1 MKYEKSNEMY
11 KRALQSMPGGVS
23 SNVRLAET
31 PHPLYFESAS
41 ASHITDVDGNQ
52 YVDYV
57 LGQGPMIFGHS
68 PSFLLD
74 AVAEASQK
82 GQLIAGQHG
91 LEIEVAEL
99 VCQLVPCADVVR
111 FASSG
116 TEAVQAAI
124 RVARAFTERNII
136 VRFEGHYHGWSDS
149 LFFDTDHSGNAEP
162 QPLSLGISE
171 NALADVAV
179 LPWNDFEAIQEMFKI
194 NGDKIAAVITEP
206 VMCNTNCIM
215 PRTGY
220 LEYLRELTSQNRSL
234 LIFDEVITGFRMG
247 KGGAQEYF
255 GVLPDLSTFAK
266 AMAGGYPLSMV
277 CGRREVMDLIGTGKV
292 MHGGTANA
300 NMMSMAAGKAALDR
314 IKDGNTIESLDS
326 IGHRLMAGLRNL
338 NMKYELGMSVQGPGP
353 MFAVSFTGGKEI
365 MDARTHSSYSDT
377 KLYDEF
383 VDGMMKEGVRVVG
396 RGMWFISESLTEED
410 LELTLSVADS
420 VLRKIVR

>member
-1 MKYEKSNEMY
+1 
-11 KRALQSMPGGVS
+11 MPGGVS
-23 SNVRLAET
+23 SNVRLAES
-31 PHPLYFESAS
+31 PHPLYFESAL

-74 AVAEASQK
+74 SVSEASKK
-82 GQLIAGQHG
+82 GQLFAGQHV
-91 LEIEVAEL
+91 LEVEVAEL
-99 VCQLVPCADVVR
+99 ACELVPCAEMVR

-124 RVARAFTERNII
+124 RVARAFTNRNLV

-149 LFFDTDHSGNAEP
+149 LFFDTDHSGKVDP

-171 NALADVAV
+171 NALSDVAV
-179 LPWNDFEAIQEMFKI
+179 LPWNDFEAVEEIFKL

-215 PRTGY
+215 PRPGY
-220 LEYLRELTSQNRSL
+220 LEYLRDITSENRSL

-247 KGGAQEYF
+247 KGGAQEHF
-255 GVLPDLSTFAK
+255 GSLPDLSTFAK

-277 CGRREVMDLIGTGKV
+277 CGRRDVMDLIGTGEV

-300 NMMSMAAGKAALDR
+300 NVMSMAAGKVALER
-314 IKDGNTIESLDS
+314 IRDGDTIETLK
-326 IGHRLMAGLRNL
+326 ILGHRLMTGLRDL
-338 NMKYELGMSVQGPGP
+338 NTKYEVGMSVQGPGP

-365 MDARTHSSYSDT
+365 TDARTHFSYSDT
-377 KLYDEF
+377 RLYEKF

-410 LELTLSVADS
+410 IELTLSAADR
-420 VLRKIVR
+420 VLGEIVR